1 MQAAGGETPFTWN
14 YLAGS
19 DFKSSLLYP
28 NGLTASWTYGNRGEL
43 LEVDNALSDGSV
55 SKYVYTYD
63 AAGRRIG
70 CDKSGSAFTT
80 PDTYAYLY
88 IVRSEL
94 TNATAEVDAA
104 YRYGYD
110 FDDIGNRRSSVER
123 RTQSA
128 EDTANNLNQY
138 TAVEAFVPQYDA
150 DGNQTLVKT
159 ATGTWQ
165 VTYNGENRPILWT
178 CLELNNQTNQTISMS
193 FDRMGRRVTK
203 NGQRFVY
210 DGYLQIADNVGNAYV
225 WDCTEPVATRPLV
238 WTKNDISSYYA
249 FDGNKNV
256 SEVIAA
262 DGSLAA
268 HYEYA
273 PFGAVTVSRGTSAA
287 TNSFR
292 FSSEYAEDDTAT
304 VYYNYRHYEPVMGR
318 LLGRDPVGESAS
330 NNLVLYV
337 ENKTLTQIDQLG
349 MTPIMGTS
357 ITGQTYYYGDVDDH
371 ERALTYIS
379 DSPGFD
385 GTELFSRATH
395 WGYIDLNDENDFDPN
410 SKAEGCA
417 CIKKIIVI
425 AHGEKYAKGKLRVTW
440 GSTQLYEGAEG
451 TVYSDITEVS
461 DNFKNIR
468 FCQECKIDIRTCYL
482 GTIKGFAKR
491 VKMNSKILNDKV
503 RENFPG
509 CVVRVYTGL
518 VDVWGEFGGP
528 KEY

>member
-1 MQAAGGETPFTWN
+1 MSIRRYRNGSQQACGNARRPFR
-14 YLAGS
+14 L
-19 DFKSSLLYP
+19 
-28 NGLTASWTYGNRGEL
+28 
-43 LEVDNALSDGSV
+43 V
-55 SKYVYTYD
+55 
-63 AAGRRIG
+63 RRVW
-70 CDKSGSAFTT
+70 CDKSGSAFDT

-88 IVRSEL
+88 NTRSEL
-94 TNATAEVDAA
+94 TNATAAVDSA

-128 EDTANNLNQY
+128 EYTANNLNQY
-138 TAVEAFVPQYDA
+138 TAVDAFVPQYDA

-159 ATGTWQ
+159 ATGIWQ

-178 CLELNNQTNQTISMS
+178 HLVDESNNQTNQTISMS

-203 NGQRFVY
+203 NDQRFVY
-210 DGYLQIADNVGNAYV
+210 NGYLQVANYHLSSTNYHLFV
-225 WDCTEPVATRPLV
+225 WDPTEPVATRPLV

-256 SEVIAA
+256 SEVLAA
-262 DGSLAA
+262 DGSLSA

-273 PFGAVTVSRGTSAA
+273 PFGALTVSRGESAA
-287 TNSFR
+287 TNPWR

-304 VYYNYRHYEPVMGR
+304 VYYNYRHYEPVIGR
-318 LLGRDPVGESAS
+318 WLGRDPIGESAS

-385 GTELFSRATH
+385 GAELFSRATH

-417 CIKKIIVI
+417 CIKKRLFV
-425 AHGEKYAKGKLRVTW
+425 HDCG
-440 GSTQLYEGAEG
+440 
-451 TVYSDITEVS
+451 YS
-461 DNFKNIR
+461 
-468 FCQECKIDIRTCYL
+468 
-482 GTIKGFAKR
+482 FAA
-491 VKMNSKILNDKV
+491 
-503 RENFPG
+503 
-509 CVVRVYTGL
+509 
-518 VDVWGEFGGP
+518 
-528 KEY
+528 